1 MSNLNTNDRT
11 LLEMKSIA
19 KFFPG
24 VKALNG
30 VDFTLNRGEVVALVG
45 ENGAGK
51 STLMKI
57 LCGLYQADEGT
68 ILIDGEPVRFLNPSD
83 AKQAGVVMIHQ
94 EISLVLDMSVAENIY
109 LGSLPTKKNLVDWK
123 ALNTM
128 VELQLKLLGYDI
140 DPKTPVRMLSIAQ
153 QQMVEIC
160 RGITLGA
167 RILVLDEPTSSIT
180 EKETEILFAN
190 IERLKKQGIGIV
202 YISHKM
208 DEIKQI
214 TDRIIVLRD
223 GQNSGS
229 FVTEN
234 TEITEVIS
242 TMIGRKLDNYYFK
255 SKRTSDEKM
264 LEVENLSV
272 DGVFQDI
279 SFSVNAG
286 EVVGL
291 YGLVGAGRTEIVE
304 TIFGVRK
311 RTGGTIKIAGQKQ
324 DIKTTEDAV
333 RANIGLV
340 PENRKEQGLVLRMSC
355 KDNIVAAKIPQLLEP
370 I

>member
-229 FVTEN
+229 FVT
-234 TEITEVIS
+234 
-242 TMIGRKLDNYYFK
+242 
-255 SKRTSDEKM
+255 
-264 LEVENLSV
+264 
-272 DGVFQDI
+272 
-279 SFSVNAG
+279 
-286 EVVGL
+286 
-291 YGLVGAGRTEIVE
+291 
-304 TIFGVRK
+304 
-311 RTGGTIKIAGQKQ
+311 
-324 DIKTTEDAV
+324 
-333 RANIGLV
+333 
-340 PENRKEQGLVLRMSC
+340 
-355 KDNIVAAKIPQLLEP
+355 
-370 I
+370 